1 MQASLFE
8 GAYRSISQQ
17 VLPVLESNR
26 GLTCIVADDPDLAV
40 VVLAEYLVA
49 NKRGM
54 SPESALG
61 LLKQRM
67 PRSNPLRQL
76 ISCLKYDG

>member
-1 MQASLFE
+1 MQASLF
-8 GAYRSISQQ
+8 GKAYRSISSQ
-17 VLPVLESNR
+17 VLPVLGSNK
-26 GLTCIVADDPDLAV
+26 GVICIVADDPDLAV

-61 LLKQRM
+61 LL
-67 PRSNPLRQL
+67 
-76 ISCLKYDG
+76 